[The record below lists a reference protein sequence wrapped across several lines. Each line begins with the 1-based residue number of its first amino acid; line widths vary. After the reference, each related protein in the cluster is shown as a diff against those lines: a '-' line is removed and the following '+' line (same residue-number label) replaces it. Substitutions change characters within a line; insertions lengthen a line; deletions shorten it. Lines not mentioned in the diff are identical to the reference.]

1 MRAGSYVTSLPPSF
15 ATTLDRRSMAV
26 RSETRKV
33 WLVVLSLVVVACA
46 PSSVTLDRLVADQD
60 DLAGRRVTVA
70 GTVVPFE
77 EPDGSV
83 SFVLEDD
90 RKNRV
95 LLIPTVRVEDHAG
108 KQVVVT
114 GEFDFDP
121 EVGRLLRI
129 EEVRPTEG

>member
-1 MRAGSYVTSLPPSF
+1 M
-15 ATTLDRRSMAV
+15 
-26 RSETRKV
+26 
-33 WLVVLSLVVVACA
+33 VLSLVVAACA

-77 EPDGSV
+77 EPDGTV

-90 RKNRV
+90 GKNRV

-108 KQVVVT
+108 EPVVVT
-114 GEFDFDP
+114 GYFDFDP
-121 EVGRLLRI
+121 EAGRLLRI
-129 EEVRPTEG
+129 EEIRPADR